1 MAKLVRESLLNE
13 DLKDEL
19 IDTVMGT
26 VYKDDDPENENSNRK
41 YLKSLPVS
49 VLDKMAGDYYLFD
62 IEREKR
68 G

>member
-1 MAKLVRESLLNE
+1 MTKLVRESLLNE

-26 VYKDDDPENENSNRK
+26 VYKNDDPENSRSHRK
-41 YLKSLPVS
+41 YLESLPIS

-68 G
+68 R